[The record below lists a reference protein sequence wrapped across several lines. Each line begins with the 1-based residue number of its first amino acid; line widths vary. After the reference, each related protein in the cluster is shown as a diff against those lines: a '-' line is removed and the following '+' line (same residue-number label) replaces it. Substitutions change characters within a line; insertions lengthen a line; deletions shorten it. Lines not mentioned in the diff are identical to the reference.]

1 MQLSWLRRPD
11 ILMVIT
17 SAPTYVATSEVLRA
31 VSPLDLTPVR
41 FLGGALLIGLFLL
54 LRRQRLR
61 ARGWDLVRIFAVSVV
76 GYAAYGTL
84 LNLGQK
90 TVPAGTTSL
99 LLNTSPVFAFV
110 LGYLVLRERTTPR
123 GVAGMAIAVVGVAV
137 VTVFGGG
144 SLGFDWNALTI
155 LAAALLLA
163 LFLIWQQPLLAR
175 IPPVEMVFW
184 GCTWGGL
191 LTLPL
196 APATIRPGEWEGRTW
211 FAFAVLIVCG
221 TALAYSFWNLSL
233 AGTSVAEGGSLLL
246 AVPLFSI
253 ALGWLLLHQNP
264 TPAAVLGGCIAV
276 GGVMLL
282 NRADSV
288 PHRPTREEEVVTT
301 PPVAEAVV
309 ELAIPPAETEALR
322 TIVERAV
329 ERVGARLATVS
340 LWRPESR
347 DLVRVH
353 TSLPEVYRLGGISA
367 ELGDDWVQQCVV
379 RQESYLVETPSDL
392 ESDAFEHHDTLA
404 ALRLGAAINAVVAV
418 DGEFLGCLN
427 LLDGPG
433 SYTAEDLKAADAVAG
448 ELAEVLTR
456 LSGARAD
463 AAGVPR

>member
-11 ILMVIT
+11 VLMVIT

-41 FLGGALLIGLFLL
+41 FLGAALLIGLFLL

-61 ARGWDLVRIFAVSVV
+61 ARGWDLVRVFAVSVV

-137 VTVFGGG
+137 VTVLGGG

-175 IPPVEMVFW
+175 VPPVELVFW

-196 APATIRPGEWEGRTW
+196 SPFTLRPGEWEGRTW
-211 FAFAVLIVCG
+211 FAFAVLIVG
-221 TALAYSFWNLSL
+221 STALAYSFWNLSL

-253 ALGWLLLHQNP
+253 ALGWLLLHQTP
-264 TPAAVLGGCIAV
+264 TPAAVVGGCIAV
-276 GGVMLL
+276 GGVTLL
-282 NRADSV
+282 SGAKNTS
-288 PHRPTREEEVVTT
+288 PTRAEEAVTT

-309 ELAIPPAETEALR
+309 ELAIPPAEAEALR
-322 TIVERAV
+322 AIVERAV

-340 LWRPESR
+340 RWRPESR

-367 ELGDDWVQQCVV
+367 ELGGDWVQQCVV
-379 RQESYLVETPSDL
+379 RQESYLAETPSDL

-418 DGEFLGCLN
+418 DGRFLGCLN
-427 LLDGPG
+427 LMDSPG
-433 SYTAEDLKAADAVAG
+433 SYTAEELRAAAAVAG
-448 ELAEVLTR
+448 ELAEVLVR
-456 LSGARAD
+456 LSGTQAD
-463 AAGVPR
+463 AAGASR